1 MMTIQ
6 LLPGFTARPATPE
19 DLNTVVDIIN
29 ASTQADVGKSD
40 ATPFSIGRYW
50 QGLDVKLDSDTQLIF
65 AANGQPAGCALF
77 MEEMPPTPYD
87 VDTWVHPA
95 FVEAG
100 VGEAL
105 LQWIDQRAQQALAK
119 APVNAPVS
127 MEHVYVY
134 VQNQA

>member
-1 MMTIQ
+1 MTI
-6 LLPGFTARPATPE
+6 LIPSGFTSRPATPD
-19 DLNTVVDIIN
+19 DLITVVGIIN

-50 QGLDVKLDSDTQLIF
+50 QGLDVKLDTDTQLIF
-65 AANGQPAGCALF
+65 AANGQPASCALF
-77 MEEMPPTPYD
+77 MEETPPASYA

-105 LQWIDQRAQQALAK
+105 LRWTDQRAQQA
-119 APVNAPVS
+119 
-127 MEHVYVY
+127 
-134 VQNQA
+134 